1 MNSKA
6 KKILIPFI
14 LMIVFNIAFS
24 SDFFWELGIEN
35 PHVGLLFVFGLLF
48 GPYGALGAVSA
59 NIILDFLSGATIIEI
74 IPSEII
80 SFGVSIMAYKLWYS
94 HHRDN
99 KITKPRL
106 DNTYHLTLFLS
117 SLLICGLVY
126 SVAHGCLKEIF
137 IGGHIAEL
145 ETVSYF
151 LNFINIGFVLGII
164 GIWISR
170 KIDFIEI
177 PKKSERHFNKKLYG
191 TLFFSLIAVVI
202 ISLLS
207 IIVNMNVNILII
219 ETIIIGILLI
229 GYITKPIEDE
239 VESSDEN
246 MVIANI
252 MKNFLRITLIIA
264 ILGMIVT
271 ILNYN
276 YIANATYMNIYLHL
290 MPMLIISDII
300 IILFFIPGIAIL
312 RYIEQKVIKPIS
324 SFSKIEGFIK
334 EDEKIES
341 EGLVN
346 VYSKYINEQNEIGT
360 LARSYTELISHN
372 NHYIENIRRIEGKN
386 KRIEAELD
394 IATKIQSAALPTES
408 IETGDF
414 FVDGY
419 SKAAKEVGGDF
430 FDYYMIDDDNLVI
443 VIGDASDKGV
453 PAALLAMISQVMIK
467 QIIKHDRD
475 PSKVLYS
482 MNNQLSERN
491 SQSMFITL
499 WLGIY
504 NRKSRLLRF
513 SNAGHNPPL
522 IREKGKFRY
531 MDIDTGLVIGIIEDF
546 DYTLEETLLEDELVL
561 YTDGITDANNA
572 DNEMYGEE
580 RLLKFFN
587 EFKEDSNPIEPLL
600 NDIDDFTKD
609 TEPFDDMT
617 LLYLN
622 IK

>member
-1 MNSKA
+1 
-6 KKILIPFI
+6 
-14 LMIVFNIAFS
+14 MIVFNIVFS
-24 SDFFWELGIEN
+24 SDFFWELGIES

-59 NIILDFLSGATIIEI
+59 NIILDFLSGATLIEI

-80 SFGVSIMAYKLWYS
+80 SFGVSILAYKLWYS
-94 HHRDN
+94 HYRDN

-106 DNTYHLTLFLS
+106 DNTYHLTLFLL

-126 SVAHGCLKEIF
+126 SVAHGCLAEIF
-137 IGGHIAEL
+137 VGGCIAEL

-164 GIWISR
+164 GIWISN
-170 KIDFIEI
+170 KVDFIEI
-177 PKKSERHFNKKLYG
+177 PKKPERHLNKKLYG
-191 TLFFSLIAVVI
+191 TLFFSLITVVI
-202 ISLLS
+202 ITLLS
-207 IIVNMNVNILII
+207 IIGNMPANILIV
-219 ETIIIGILLI
+219 ETAIIGILLI
-229 GYITKPIEDE
+229 AYITKPIGDE
-239 VESSDEN
+239 VEVPEEN
-246 MVIANI
+246 TVIENI
-252 MKNFLRITLIIA
+252 MKNFLKITLIIG

-290 MPMLIISDII
+290 MPLLIISDII

-312 RYIEQKVIKPIS
+312 RYIERKVIKPIS
-324 SFSKIEGFIK
+324 LFSKIEGFIK

-372 NHYIENIRRIEGKN
+372 NHYIENINRIEGKR

-408 IETGDF
+408 IETEDF
-414 FVDGY
+414 FVDGF
-419 SKAAKEVGGDF
+419 SKPAKEVGGDF
-430 FDYYMIDDDNLVI
+430 FDYYMIDDENLVI
-443 VIGDASDKGV
+443 VIGDASDKGI

-467 QIIKHDRD
+467 QIIKHDND

-482 MNNQLSERN
+482 INNQLSERN
-491 SQSMFITL
+491 FQSMFITL

-504 NRKSRLLRF
+504 NKKSRLLRF

-522 IREKGKFRY
+522 IRENGKFRY
-531 MDIDTGLVIGIIEDF
+531 MDIDTGLVIGIMEDF
-546 DYTLEETLLEDELVL
+546 DYILEETVLEDELIL
-561 YTDGITDANNA
+561 YTDGITDANNT